1 MEWREPTLAKLHG
14 EISCDGPNEYLD
26 VWEGTLGTN
35 GVTIPGNIKCL
46 GLRGT
51 TLRNTE
57 DVLGYVVYTGHTT
70 KIMKNAKNPP
80 SKMSGVLK
88 VMNKILWSVRE
99 RERERGYL
107 NGCEKKR
114 E

>member
-1 MEWREPTLAKLHG
+1 MGNDK
-14 EISCDGPNEYLD
+14 
-26 VWEGTLGTN
+26 
-35 GVTIPGNIKCL
+35 IPGNIKCL

-57 DVLGYVVYTGHTT
+57 NVLGFVVYTGHTT

-99 RERERGYL
+99 REREGERIIGVL
-107 NGCEKKR
+107 SH
-114 E
+114 